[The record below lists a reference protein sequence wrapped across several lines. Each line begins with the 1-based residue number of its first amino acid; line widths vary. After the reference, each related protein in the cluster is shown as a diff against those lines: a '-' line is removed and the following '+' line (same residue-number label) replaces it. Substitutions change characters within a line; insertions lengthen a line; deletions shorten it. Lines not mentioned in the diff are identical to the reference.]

1 MNDYLEKEYDKN
13 ENLKNIIIDH
23 VFLSS
28 LNNNYVGSFLFTYY
42 DNIYNFDLINF
53 YTKYDGKRITDSIII
68 GKNNLQVI
76 NIDDSYLDKFVDD
89 IQIGYIICDP
99 KNELYKKVNN
109 NKNNKVYISN
119 PLYLSDEYVSDIN
132 NSINLK
138 SNERLNIYLK
148 TYYTLVDYYYR
159 LLDSSNFNISE
170 IKRFFKYDLENSNDE
185 VREMHCNALMDAMN
199 RNTDELED
207 RFLDEEK
214 IKLYTNIIN
223 KKSNN

>member
-13 ENLKNIIIDH
+13 ENLKNIIVDH

-28 LNNNYVGSFLFTYY
+28 LNNNYVGSFLFTYC

-68 GKNNLQVI
+68 GNNNLQVI
-76 NIDDSYLDKFVDD
+76 NIDDSYLDKFIDD

-99 KNELYKKVNN
+99 KNELHKKVNT

-170 IKRFFKYDLENSNDE
+170 IKRFFKYDLEKSNDE
-185 VREMHCNALMDAMN
+185 LREMHCNALMDAMN
-199 RNTDELED
+199 RNTDKLED